1 MKLPH
6 RRQFLHLA
14 AGAAALP
21 ALPRLAWAQA
31 YPTRPVRIV
40 LGLPAGGNQ
49 DAIARLIAPW
59 LSERLGQQIVIDN
72 HPAADN
78 NIAAEAVIRS
88 PPDGYTLLLAGSYSA
103 INASLCGKL
112 GFDFM
117 RDTAPVASLI
127 RLPSVMVVNPS
138 VPARTV
144 LEFIAYAKANPS
156 KLTMA
161 SAGNGT
167 PPHIAGELFK
177 MMTGVNMLHVPYR
190 GGGPALTGLL
200 GGQVQVLFGGML
212 ASIDRIRA
220 DKLRAL
226 AVTTVERS
234 PALPDIPTV
243 ASFVPGYEA
252 SSFFGLSAPRATPSD
267 IVERVNRE
275 INAILA
281 DPVAKARIA
290 DLGGTELALSPADF
304 GKLIAEETEKWG
316 KVVRAAN
323 IKPEC

>member
-1 MKLPH
+1 MKLP

-21 ALPRLAWAQA
+21 AMPHVARAQG
-31 YPTRPVRIV
+31 YPMRPVRIV
-40 LGLPAGGNQ
+40 VGLPAGGNQ

-59 LSERLGQQIVIDN
+59 LSERLGQQIIIDN

-88 PPDGYTLLLAGSYSA
+88 PPDGYTLLLVGSYNA
-103 INASLCGKL
+103 INASLYDKL

-138 VPARTV
+138 VPVRTV

-212 ASIDRIRA
+212 ASIDHIRA
-220 DKLRAL
+220 GKLRAL
-226 AVTTVERS
+226 AVTTMERS

-252 SSFFGLSAPRATPSD
+252 SSFFGLSAPRTTPSE
-267 IVERVNRE
+267 IVERLNRE

-281 DPVAKARIA
+281 NPVAKARIA
-290 DLGGTELALSPADF
+290 DLGSTELALSPADF
-304 GKLIAEETEKWG
+304 GKLIADETEKWD
-316 KVVRAAN
+316 KVIRAAN
-323 IKPEC
+323 IKLD